1 VCEAQ
6 AMDTASSIRREFT
19 VAADAATV
27 FAFFTDPQRLIRWI
41 GVSAELDPRSGG
53 IFLVEFNPD
62 RIARGEFKEVV
73 PVSRLAFTW
82 GYEGNKNVVPGSSL
96 VEIDLSPNN
105 GSTLVRFTH
114 SGLPAE
120 AVPGHS
126 EGWTHYLGRLAIA
139 AIGGDPGLD
148 TLPRREQPHRN

>member
-1 VCEAQ
+1 MREAQ
-6 AMDTASSIRREFT
+6 AMDTANSIRREFT
-19 VAADAATV
+19 IGADAATV

-41 GVSAELDPRSGG
+41 GVSAELDPRPCG
-53 IFLVEFNPD
+53 IFLANVRPG

-73 PVSRLAFTW
+73 PVSRLAYTW
-82 GYEGNKNVVPGSSL
+82 GWEDNHENVAPGSSL
-96 VEIDLSPNN
+96 IEIDLLPNN

-126 EGWTHYLGRLAIA
+126 RGWTHYLGRLAIA
-139 AIGGDPGLD
+139 ASGGDPGSDPELN
-148 TLPRREQPHRN
+148 R

>member
-1 VCEAQ
+1 
-6 AMDTASSIRREFT
+6 MDTADSIRREFT

-41 GVSAELDPRSGG
+41 GVSAELDPRPGG
-53 IFLVEFNPD
+53 IFLVDFNPD

-82 GYEGNKNVVPGSSL
+82 GYEGDKNVVSGSSL

-126 EGWTHYLGRLAIA
+126 EGWTHYLGRLALA
-139 AIGGDPGLD
+139 ASGGDPGPD
-148 TLPRREQPHRN
+148 TLPRRQQPHRN